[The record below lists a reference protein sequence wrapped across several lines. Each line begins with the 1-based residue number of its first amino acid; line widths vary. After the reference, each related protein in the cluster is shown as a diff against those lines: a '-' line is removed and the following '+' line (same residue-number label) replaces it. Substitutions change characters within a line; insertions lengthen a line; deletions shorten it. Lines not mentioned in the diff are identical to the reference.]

1 NEQPMQTPRL
11 RPLARGRG
19 LLRHA
24 PLRGTPP
31 RTLHRGPQQPH
42 QGQAAQARPQ
52 APAEREHRQPR
63 PVPPHHRQAQR
74 PLTSLPFTRTC
85 HRTEAPMT
93 DLDIIDAEVVEDAL
107 SYGDALDG
115 MNDLASAARDI
126 NDRIERYAAEAV
138 RLWSL
143 RAWEVLGHKSW
154 AECVEARGAQLRLPR
169 ADRREMVALLA
180 DEGMSSRAIAPVV
193 GASPATVKRDIGSAS
208 FEPDAPRT
216 VKSLDGVERT
226 FQPRKPATTL
236 RDAGVVDMA
245 TGEIYDPAT
254 VTPENRAERQA
265 ERERM
270 LGLYTDA

>member
-1 NEQPMQTPRL
+1 
-11 RPLARGRG
+11 
-19 LLRHA
+19 
-24 PLRGTPP
+24 
-31 RTLHRGPQQPH
+31 
-42 QGQAAQARPQ
+42 
-52 APAEREHRQPR
+52 
-63 PVPPHHRQAQR
+63 
-74 PLTSLPFTRTC
+74 
-85 HRTEAPMT
+85 MT
-93 DLDIIDAEVVEDAL
+93 DLDIIDAEIVEDAL

-154 AECVEARGAQLRLPR
+154 AECVEERGAQLRLPR

-193 GASPATVKRDIGSAS
+193 GASYDTVQRDIRADRNLSPAT
-208 FEPDAPRT
+208 APRT
-216 VKSLDGVERT
+216 KTGLDGKT
-226 FQPRKPATTL
+226 YTTQPRKPATTL

-254 VTPENRAERQA
+254 VTPENREAIQA
-265 ERERM
+265 ERGRM
-270 LGLYTDA
+270 LGMFTDASMFSEALNRLASLSDPRRVTHYLEVARAARDRPDFNMKHHNPESIRNIAQHLLDYANALEEQS

>member
-1 NEQPMQTPRL
+1 
-11 RPLARGRG
+11 
-19 LLRHA
+19 
-24 PLRGTPP
+24 
-31 RTLHRGPQQPH
+31 
-42 QGQAAQARPQ
+42 
-52 APAEREHRQPR
+52 
-63 PVPPHHRQAQR
+63 
-74 PLTSLPFTRTC
+74 
-85 HRTEAPMT
+85 MT

-193 GASPATVKRDIGSAS
+193 GASKSTVAADIESVQDRT
-208 FEPDAPRT
+208 DAPRT
-216 VKSLDGVERT
+216 VKSLDGVDRT
-226 FQPRKPATTL
+226 FRPRPEPPHTVNT
-236 RDAGVVDMA
+236 D
-245 TGEIYDPAT
+245 TGEIVPSA
-254 VTPENRAERQA
+254 AERQA
-265 ERERM
+265 AHDAIAREANAIENVAHM
-270 LGLYTDA
+270 TDTLRRLSALRTPEYRARLIANNAAYPDHEDPAYVKHFNPQGIRDLADLLNTLATEMENAS